1 MGLIIHMESKMNL
14 TLDTCT
20 TALNC
25 AAINHKAA
33 IQLELAVGLAVFH
46 MFKGTN
52 KDARKM
58 LVQAYSLA
66 GWQCQ
71 KFSDPDYKTVNR
83 RINAT
88 ASLYEKVPVEKWIG
102 SLEEM
107 DIIQAICEGLEPY
120 QLYTIQ
126 DVLRYAAPH
135 RVQDKKLAVEPAH
148 DVLDGPAVNNHTG
161 QDRVMQQ
168 FRRASDHLEEGSKL
182 VNTDHISVVIPKGTP
197 RSEVLELAR
206 QLLLFAE
213 ENKEKELLTV

>member
-1 MGLIIHMESKMNL
+1 MHL

-20 TALNC
+20 TALNA

-46 MFKGTN
+46 MYKGTN

-58 LVQAYSLA
+58 LVQAYALA

-71 KFSDPDYKTVNR
+71 KFADPDYKTVNR

-88 ASLYEKVPVEKWIG
+88 ASLYEKVPVAKWVG
-102 SLEEM
+102 HLQEM

-120 QLYTIQ
+120 QLYTVQ

-135 RVQDKKLAVEPAH
+135 RVRDQKLAVAPAH
-148 DVLDGPAVNNHTG
+148 DVLSGPAISNHTG
-161 QDRVMQQ
+161 QERILQQ
-168 FRRASDHLEEGSKL
+168 FRRASDLAAEGAQT
-182 VNTDHISVVIPKGTP
+182 VATEHISVVIPKDAS
-197 RSEVLELAR
+197 REEMVALAY
-206 QLLLFAE
+206 QLLALAQ
-213 ENKEKELLTV
+213 KDSAKELLTV

>member
-1 MGLIIHMESKMNL
+1 MHL

-20 TALNC
+20 SALTA

-46 MFKGTN
+46 LYKGTN

-58 LVQAYSLA
+58 LVQAYALA

-71 KFSDPDYKTVNR
+71 KFADPDYKTVNR

-88 ASLYEKVPVEKWIG
+88 ASLYEKVPVAKWVG
-102 SLEEM
+102 HLEEM

-135 RVQDKKLAVEPAH
+135 RVQDKKFAVAPAH
-148 DVLDGPAVNNHTG
+148 DLLSGPAANNHTG
-161 QDRVMQQ
+161 QDRIMQQ
-168 FRRASDHLEEGSKL
+168 FRRASDHIDEGARVL
-182 VNTDHISVVIPKGTP
+182 ATDHISLVIPKETT
-197 RSEVLELAR
+197 RAEVLDLAR
-206 QLLLFAE
+206 QLLLLAD
-213 ENKEKELLTV
+213 ENKEEKLLTV

>member
-1 MGLIIHMESKMNL
+1 MNL

-20 TALNC
+20 TALNA

-46 MFKGTN
+46 MYKGTN

-71 KFSDPDYKTVNR
+71 KFADPDYKTVNR

-88 ASLYEKVPVEKWIG
+88 ASLYEKVPVAKWIG
-102 SLEEM
+102 HLQEM
-107 DIIQAICEGLEPY
+107 DIIQAICEGLEPF
-120 QLYTIQ
+120 QLYTMQ

-135 RVQDKKLAVEPAH
+135 RVRDNKVAVAPVHDILA
-148 DVLDGPAVNNHTG
+148 GPGGNNHTG
-161 QDRVMQQ
+161 QERIMQQ
-168 FRRASDHLEEGSKL
+168 FRRASDRTDEGSQTL
-182 VNTDHISVVIPKGTP
+182 ATEHISVTIPKDAS
-197 RSEVLELAR
+197 RDEVIELAY
-206 QLLLFAE
+206 QLLALA
-213 ENKEKELLTV
+213 KKDSAKELLTA

>member
-1 MGLIIHMESKMNL
+1 MHL

-20 TALNC
+20 SALTA

-46 MFKGTN
+46 LYKGTN

-58 LVQAYSLA
+58 LAQAYSLA

-71 KFSDPDYKTVNR
+71 KFADPDYKTVNR

-88 ASLYEKVPVEKWIG
+88 ASLYEKVPVAKWIG
-102 SLEEM
+102 RLEEM

-135 RVQDKKLAVEPAH
+135 RVQDKKFAVAPAH
-148 DVLDGPAVNNHTG
+148 DLLSGPAANNHTG
-161 QDRVMQQ
+161 QDRIMQQ
-168 FRRASDHLEEGSKL
+168 FRRASDHIDEGSRVL
-182 VNTDHISVVIPKGTP
+182 ATDHISVVIPKETT
-197 RSEVLELAR
+197 RAEVLELAR
-206 QLLLFAE
+206 QLLVLAD
-213 ENKEKELLTV
+213 ENKEEKLLTV

>member
-1 MGLIIHMESKMNL
+1 MRL

-20 TALNC
+20 SALTA

-46 MFKGTN
+46 LYNGTN

-58 LVQAYSLA
+58 LVQAYALA

-71 KFSDPDYKTVNR
+71 KFADPDYKTVNR

-88 ASLYEKVPVEKWIG
+88 ASLYEKVPVAKWIG
-102 SLEEM
+102 HLQEM
-107 DIIQAICEGLEPY
+107 DIIQAICEGLEPF

-135 RVQDKKLAVEPAH
+135 KVQGKTLAVEPAH
-148 DVLDGPAVNNHTG
+148 DVLAGPIGSNHTG
-161 QDRVMQQ
+161 QERIMQQ
-168 FRRASDHLEEGSKL
+168 FRRASDHIEEGARVL
-182 VNTDHISVVIPKGTP
+182 ATDHISVVIPKDAS
-197 RSEVLELAR
+197 REELRELA
-206 QLLLFAE
+206 LKLFALAE
-213 ENKEKELLTV
+213 ANKDEKLLTV

>member
-1 MGLIIHMESKMNL
+1 MQL

-20 TALNC
+20 TALSS

-46 MFKGTN
+46 MYKGTN

-58 LVQAYSLA
+58 LVQAYALA

-71 KFSDPDYKTVNR
+71 KFADPDYKTVNR

-88 ASLYEKVPVEKWIG
+88 ASLYEKVPVSKWIG
-102 SLEEM
+102 HLQEM

-135 RVQDKKLAVEPAH
+135 RVAERKTTVSPAH
-148 DVLDGPAVNNHTG
+148 DLLTGPDATSNQTG

-168 FRRASDHLEEGSKL
+168 FRRASDHLADGAQ
-182 VNTDHISVVIPKGTP
+182 VVATDHISVIIPKDAS
-197 RSEVLELAR
+197 REEMIELAR
-206 QLLLFAE
+206 QLLALAQ
-213 ENKEKELLTV
+213 KDTAKELLTA

>member
-1 MGLIIHMESKMNL
+1 MHL

-20 TALNC
+20 SALTA

-46 MFKGTN
+46 LYKGTN

-58 LVQAYSLA
+58 LVQAYALA

-71 KFSDPDYKTVNR
+71 KFADPDYKTVNR

-88 ASLYEKVPVEKWIG
+88 ASLYEKVPVAKWVG
-102 SLEEM
+102 HLQEM
-107 DIIQAICEGLEPY
+107 DIIQAICDGLEPF

-135 RVQDKKLAVEPAH
+135 RIQDKKLAVAPAH
-148 DVLDGPAVNNHTG
+148 DLLSGPAVSNHTG
-161 QDRVMQQ
+161 QERIMQQ
-168 FRRASDHLEEGSKL
+168 FRRASDHVDEGARVL
-182 VNTDHISVVIPKGTP
+182 ATDHISVVIPKETS
-197 RSEVLELAR
+197 RAEVLELAR
-206 QLLLFAE
+206 QLLLLAE